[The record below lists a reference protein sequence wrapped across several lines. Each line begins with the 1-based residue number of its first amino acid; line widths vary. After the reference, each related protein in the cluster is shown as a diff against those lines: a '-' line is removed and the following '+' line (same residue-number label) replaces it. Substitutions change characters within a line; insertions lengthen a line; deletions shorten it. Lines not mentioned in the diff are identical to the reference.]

1 MRDVMSSFWT
11 EFATSHDPAGAGGPK
26 WPRYDATADAQFIVL
41 KEPGLRVDTMA
52 ASGTEAA
59 CAFWDD
65 VRVSC
70 RTKVE
75 CQAQVG
81 GVLVGG

>member
-1 MRDVMSSFWT
+1 MGLQNHI
-11 EFATSHDPAGAGGPK
+11 APLPPALAGWKCK
-26 WPRYDATADAQFIVL
+26 WFKSPRYDDATADAQFIVL

-81 GVLVGG
+81 GVQVYYW